1 MRLYGGVATST
12 ASGNPAGSSRST
24 TRSHPPIPAAVLS
37 FGIGTTRNAQPSPN
51 AIFHSCPALTSPF
64 STTFPHVS
72 ASGVSAA
79 LPRLMLVPAQIAT
92 IASARATVFV
102 LLNLR
107 AILSTGPRLLPSTSA
122 LNRRPAR
129 LPTNPFDVVTSE
141 GDTNFLDFVLLLQ
154 LVRLKLSY
162 SDLVREKTAS
172 KL

>member
-1 MRLYGGVATST
+1 
-12 ASGNPAGSSRST
+12 
-24 TRSHPPIPAAVLS
+24 
-37 FGIGTTRNAQPSPN
+37 
-51 AIFHSCPALTSPF
+51 
-64 STTFPHVS
+64 
-72 ASGVSAA
+72 
-79 LPRLMLVPAQIAT
+79 MLVPAQIAT

-141 GDTNFLDFVLLLQ
+141 GDTNFLDFVLLPLLAATGPTEAQLQ
-154 LVRLKLSY
+154 RS
-162 SDLVREKTAS
+162 RPRKTPS